1 MARDA
6 MIYTIVHQPRRV
18 KLPAQPIP
26 PGASPEDIERCLFDE
41 RLNEQYFRRVADSC
55 YHPTTRTFLELV
67 DRGFKLSIGFSM
79 SFLRQAQMWDQE
91 LLALFQR
98 LVAHENVELIGVDPY
113 HGFLLLVDLPGF
125 VAGMQRAGQRLEEIF
140 GKRPVVTDTTEMCMS
155 DAIYHALN
163 QAGFE
168 AAMLD
173 GRDGVME
180 WRDPTHLYHGG
191 KHMKL
196 LARSYRL
203 SDDVGFRF
211 SSSDWSNWPL
221 TAEVYC
227 RWIQQARG
235 DFVFLAWDYETFGE
249 HHRPHTG
256 IFEFLRSL
264 VREARRTG
272 VGFLKASEVLG
283 EYGSSCYHLPLPT
296 FPCSW
301 AGRGG
306 MEMFLGNEAQQALFQ
321 LMLQAYNGALLTGH
335 ETLLDTARWL
345 LQSDNL
351 HMIQWHGMMGPQAQ
365 VSAHFTPSEWWEMG
379 PARIVA
385 EQQQVYRNFIEALHP
400 YL

>member
-6 MIYTIVHQPRRV
+6 VIYAIVHQPRRL

-41 RLNEQYFRRVADSC
+41 RLNEQYFRQVAESC
-55 YHPTTRTFLELV
+55 YHPTTHTFLELA
-67 DRGFKLSIGFSM
+67 DQGFKLSIGFSM
-79 SFLRQAQMWDQE
+79 SFLRQARVWDQE
-91 LLALFQR
+91 LLQLFQR
-98 LVAHENVELIGVDPY
+98 LVAHENVELVGVDPY
-113 HGFLLLVDLPGF
+113 HSFLLLIDLPGF
-125 VAGMQRAGQRLEEIF
+125 VEGMRRVSGQLEEIF
-140 GKRPVVTDTTEMCMS
+140 GRRPVVTDTTEMCMS

-173 GRDGVME
+173 GREWVME
-180 WRDPTHLYHGG
+180 WRDPTHLYHSSRR
-191 KHMKL
+191 MKL

-203 SDDVGFRF
+203 SDDVGYRF
-211 SSSDWSNWPL
+211 SSRDWRNWPL
-221 TAEVYC
+221 TADVYC

-256 IFEFLRSL
+256 IFEFLRALL
-264 VREARRTG
+264 VEAQRRG
-272 VGFLKASEVLG
+272 VRFLKASEVVE
-283 EYGSSCYHLPLPT
+283 EYSSSSYHLPLPA

-301 AGRGG
+301 AGGGG
-306 MEMFLGNEAQQALFQ
+306 MEMFLGNGAQQALFQ
-321 LMLQAYNGALLTGH
+321 LMSQAYNAALLTKR
-335 ETLLDTARWL
+335 EALLETARWL

-351 HMIQWHGMMGPQAQ
+351 HMIQWHGIMGPQAQ
-365 VSAHFTPSEWWEMG
+365 VSAHFTPREWWHMG
-379 PARIVA
+379 PAGIVT
-385 EQQQVYRNFIEALHP
+385 EQQQVYRNFIQALHP